1 MLTDIRFPKS
11 YNRENGNGH
20 RFWVWTLSSLFVL
33 LLPLVRCSIEKPT
46 APTWNVQLSVPLINK
61 YYDMAALINKM
72 DEPYLKL
79 DSSGNPGFY
88 FEQDIDTIQLV
99 DKLRCDSTVVIYKD
113 TLGIINIHT
122 AESRSNTLFASEFY
136 SGPPGIVPPCT
147 LTTESDL
154 DTFSTYS
161 QVTVK
166 QAFAT
171 LTLSNHL
178 GLNLDWLQIKIID
191 RNIHVTLKTI
201 ILLQGIAEGDSS
213 TQHVIFNQQ
222 TFSNHLGIQLTGFTP
237 GGEIENLEDKYL
249 SLGFTIDSLAVIQG
263 SAKVPAFEV
272 SEDEDFLL
280 PTRSII
286 DSALIR
292 KGKLFLSLQNY
303 TNLSSELQI
312 DFPELV
318 KDGKI
323 LSDEVGLPAWNHS
336 DLSFVLD
343 GYTLRPPAGKT
354 LRIHTKMNSAGSG
367 EEWLEFNSSDSVGV
381 NVSISEMV
389 FSQIAGVIE
398 STKIGVNNTT
408 QALTIPE
415 GFENVHLSNAGL
427 NLDIY
432 NGIDLPANL
441 SVVVHGDK
449 QQQLSLTAKIDAG
462 GPFSTTVTSLFE
474 DQLESLLDP
483 VPTTLTVTGD
493 IICGDG
499 QTYGIVR
506 EEDHIF
512 GKLRVSSPLEM
523 VLDSCQVKVDE
534 DSEEVN
540 DDVKDLL
547 DDQVNSSL
555 VVLKI
560 ESHLP
565 LDAKARIFIS
575 KNRESLFSNPELIVG
590 PIYVPK
596 GDLNPDGS
604 VKKSNSVVETINLS
618 HSELQVF
625 TATPF
630 YMAGLIDFPG
640 TEGKTI
646 RSSAADFI
654 RITSY
659 LEFNVRN
666 KKE

>member
-1 MLTDIRFPKS
+1 MLPDKKS
-11 YNRENGNGH
+11 SKSFYRKNGNGH
-20 RFWVWTLSSLFVL
+20 RFWVWTLSTFFIL
-33 LLPLVRCSIEKPT
+33 LLLLVRCSIKKPT
-46 APTWNVQLSVPLINK
+46 APAWNVQLSIPLVNE
-61 YYDMAALINKM
+61 YYDMTTLISEM
-72 DEPYLKL
+72 DEPYLKV

-88 FEQDIDTIQLV
+88 FEQDIDTIRLV
-99 DKLRCDSTVVIYKD
+99 DNLRCDSTVVNYKD

-136 SGPPGIVPPCT
+136 SGPAGIVPPCT

-178 GLNLDWLQIKIID
+178 SLNLDWLQIKIID

-201 ILLQGIAEGDSS
+201 ILPQGIADGDSN
-213 TQHVIFNQQ
+213 TQNVIFNQQ

-263 SAKVPAFEV
+263 SAKVPAFKV

-286 DSALIR
+286 DSSLIR

-312 DFPELV
+312 DFPELE

-323 LSDEVGLPAWNHS
+323 LSGEIGLSAWNHS

-343 GYTLRPPAGKT
+343 GYTLRPQEGKT
-354 LRIHTKMNSAGSG
+354 LKIHTKMNSAGSG

-381 NVSISEMV
+381 NVSISEVV

-398 STKIGVNNTT
+398 STKIGINNATEV
-408 QALTIPE
+408 LTIPE
-415 GFENVHLSNAGL
+415 GFENAHLYHASL
-427 NLDIY
+427 NLEIH

-441 SVVVHGDK
+441 SVVIHGDK
-449 QQQLSLTAKIDAG
+449 QQELNLTAKIAAG
-462 GPFSTTVTSLFE
+462 GPFGTSVTSLFE

-483 VPTTLTVTGD
+483 VPKTLTLTGD

-523 VLDSCQVKVDE
+523 ALDSCQIKVDE

-540 DDVKDLL
+540 DDVKDLIE
-547 DDQVNSSL
+547 DQVNSSL
-555 VVLKI
+555 VFLKI

-565 LDAKARIFIS
+565 LEARAKILIS
-575 KNRESLFSNPELIVG
+575 RNLESLFSSPELVLGYID
-590 PIYVPK
+590 VPK
-596 GDLNPDGS
+596 GGLNPDGT
-604 VKKSNSVVETINLS
+604 VNKSTLVTESIALS
-618 HSELQVF
+618 HPELQVL
-625 TATPF
+625 TGTPF
-630 YMAGLIDFPG
+630 YMAGIIDFPG
-640 TEGKTI
+640 TGGKTI
-646 RSSAADFI
+646 KSTSADYI

-659 LEFNVRN
+659 LELNVRN